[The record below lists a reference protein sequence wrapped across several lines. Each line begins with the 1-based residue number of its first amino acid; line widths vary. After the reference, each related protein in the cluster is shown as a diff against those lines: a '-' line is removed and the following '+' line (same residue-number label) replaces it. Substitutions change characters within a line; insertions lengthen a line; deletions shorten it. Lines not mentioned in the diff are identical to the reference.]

1 MPLLNR
7 LSVKEIW
14 WTWRDSNPQPTVP
27 DTVALS
33 FELHVQDRLAACRI
47 QMAETRG
54 LEPLTFGFVD
64 RRSIQ
69 LSYASMVPEDGIEP
83 PTPASS
89 MRRSTC

>member
-1 MPLLNR
+1 MEGLEP
-7 LSVKEIW
+7 
-14 WTWRDSNPQPTVP
+14 PTYG
-27 DTVALS
+27 AGYRRS
-33 FELHVQDRLAACRI
+33 FPTELHVQDRLAACRI
-47 QMAETRG
+47 HMAETRG